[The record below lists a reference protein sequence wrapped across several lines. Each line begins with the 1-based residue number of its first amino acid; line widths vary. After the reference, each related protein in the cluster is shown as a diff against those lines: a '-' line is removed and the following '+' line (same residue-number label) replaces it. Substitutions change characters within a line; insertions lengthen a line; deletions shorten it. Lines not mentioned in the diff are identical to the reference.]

1 MAHVASRSLQI
12 GSLFVVGSVERK
24 TKAVVVVG
32 LVHLRVYFAIVS
44 RGMMAKGLALTV
56 YGCRRDGVFI
66 LPLGHVEF

>member
-1 MAHVASRSLQI
+1 
-12 GSLFVVGSVERK
+12 
-24 TKAVVVVG
+24 VVVVG